1 MGKTWWI
8 YLVIAICFLLSMFF
22 SSADMVISV
31 VDKDKLRK
39 EAEKGN
45 KSAKLALFHANNYE
59 FSISSILFGNNV
71 VNIFISSL
79 VTILGA
85 TYNKD
90 WGALVATIIL
100 TILIIIFAEFLPK
113 AFSKRFSYP
122 LAKIYAYPIS
132 VFQVITFI
140 FVWPISK
147 LFVLVS
153 KLFKK
158 RSIEED
164 EVDEDELNEMIDTLE
179 ENKELDEEE
188 ADIVRGAIDITDTQ
202 AFEIM
207 TPRVDVYAI
216 EKDADINEIIKQGD
230 IFKHSRI
237 PIYEGTID
245 NIIGILPIKS
255 IAKAVY
261 SHQNINI
268 SALSYK
274 PLRVPRNRNIIDLLN
289 EFKSSKVHIAVVID
303 EYGGTDGIVTM
314 EDILEE
320 IVGDIF
326 DETDEV
332 EEEYIDQGNG
342 TYIVDG
348 SMNIDDFFDLIEYK
362 KEFDTDYSTVGG
374 FCQEMLDRFAQ
385 NNDEFIFENRYK
397 CKVLQASEFT
407 VEKLKVIDLNF
418 EIENENKD
426 E

>member
-1 MGKTWWI
+1 
-8 YLVIAICFLLSMFF
+8 MFF

>member
-261 SHQNINI
+261 SHQNIDI